1 MILEINKGEKMIK
14 EILTYE
20 KNKDIL
26 TQKSEEVKEINN
38 DIRELVQDL
47 KDTLKAH
54 PTGVGISAIQIG
66 VPKQVCIIKYNRQM
80 YTLINPQITRK
91 RGTTLFTE
99 GCLSAPGKRKK
110 VSRANKVWCNFL
122 DENGNQKTLAD
133 GGLCSIIIQH
143 ELDHFNG
150 WCEVFTEYDN
160 EENE

>member
-80 YTLINPQITRK
+80 YHIK
-91 RGTTLFTE
+91 RQ
-99 GCLSAPGKRKK
+99 
-110 VSRANKVWCNFL
+110 
-122 DENGNQKTLAD
+122 QKHKCH
-133 GGLCSIIIQH
+133 CSIIQ
-143 ELDHFNG
+143 FQ
-150 WCEVFTEYDN
+150 
-160 EENE
+160 